1 LAQFNKN
8 IRPVR
13 ILIIDNFDSF
23 TFNLFHYCEQFCDHV
38 TVVRNNAIELDEI
51 QAFDKI
57 VLSPGPGLP
66 NDAGITL
73 KTIAKYAQSK
83 SILGV
88 CLGMQAMAEHFGGS
102 LKNLPEVLH
111 GKTSFCTVEKE
122 DPLFRGIGSSFEIGH
137 YHSWVIDR
145 MPESFEVTARNADG
159 LIMAMS
165 HKTLDLKAVQFPPE
179 SILTQHGLKM
189 IENWVLA

>member
-1 LAQFNKN
+1 M
-8 IRPVR
+8 R

-23 TFNLFHYCEQFCDHV
+23 TFNLFHYCEQFCDDV

-66 NDAGITL
+66 KDAGITL
-73 KTIAKYAQSK
+73 KTLEHFSETK

-88 CLGMQAMAEHFGGS
+88 CLGMQAMAEFFGGS
-102 LKNLPEVLH
+102 LKNLPSVLH
-111 GKTSFCTVEKE
+111 GKTSLCTVEKP
-122 DPLFRGIGSSFEIGH
+122 DLLFKDIGNSFEIGH

-145 MPESFEVTARNADG
+145 MPKNFEVTAKNAEG

-165 HKTLDLKAVQFPPE
+165 HKNLDLKAVQFHPE

-189 IENWVLA
+189 IENWVRG